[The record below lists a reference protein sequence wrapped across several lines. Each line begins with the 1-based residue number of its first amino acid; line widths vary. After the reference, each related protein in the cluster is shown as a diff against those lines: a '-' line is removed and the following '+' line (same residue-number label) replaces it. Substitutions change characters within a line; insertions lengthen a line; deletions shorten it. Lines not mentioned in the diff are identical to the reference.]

1 MGKCLLLRNTR
12 PDVWEQSNNSS
23 QFKQFFKGLR
33 NMDFLGTLQL
43 ILIVLKIAGL
53 IEISWWLVLIPL
65 FLAFL
70 VVIIGA
76 MVSTVER
83 S

>member
-1 MGKCLLLRNTR
+1 
-12 PDVWEQSNNSS
+12 
-23 QFKQFFKGLR
+23 
-33 NMDFLGTLQL
+33 MDFLGTLQL

-70 VVIIGA
+70 VVIIGQ
-76 MVSTVER
+76 
-83 S
+83 